1 MIVEERIAIP
11 AGALAEAKAYL
22 RIETTGEDAGVAAL
36 LAAACGVCEGF
47 VGQMLVARGVGESV
61 AASGA
66 WTRLGRTPVRA
77 VTSVAMTGVAM
88 NQAGAAGVALAPA
101 AYAVDIDGNGDGWVR
116 YGAGGGAGSVFAAG
130 VGGAR
135 LQVEYRAG
143 MATDWMGVPE
153 PLRQGVLRLTAYL
166 YAQRG
171 EAGAPG
177 QGDPPAAVAALWR
190 PYRRMLF
197 GRGRQGQVR

>member
-1 MIVEERIAIP
+1 MRSSS
-11 AGALAEAKAYL
+11 
-22 RIETTGEDAGVAAL
+22 TG
-36 LAAACGVCEGF
+36 
-47 VGQMLVARGVGESV
+47 
-61 AASGA
+61 
-66 WTRLGRTPVRA
+66 WTI
-77 VTSVAMTGVAM
+77 TSSIRFRV
-88 NQAGAAGVALAPA
+88 GAAGA
-101 AYAVDIDGNGDGWVR
+101 
-116 YGAGGGAGSVFAAG
+116 
-130 VGGAR
+130 GGAR

-143 MATDWMGVPE
+143 IATDWMGVPE

>member
-22 RIETTGEDAGVAAL
+22 RIETTGEDAGIAGL
-36 LAAACGVCEGF
+36 LAAACGVCEAF

-77 VTSVAMTGVAM
+77 VMSVAMSQG
-88 NQAGAAGVALAPA
+88 GAVGVALAPA

-116 YGAGGGAGSVFAAG
+116 YGSGGGVGGGAGSVFAAPA
-130 VGGAR
+130 GGAR

-143 MATDWMGVPE
+143 IATDWAGVPE

-197 GRGRQGQVR
+197 GRCRQVQVR